1 MRRSVGSRALAALRA
16 LLVIVMLSAAG
27 SAAAASRP
35 NIVFILADD
44 MDLAAL
50 QWMPTT
56 RRLLG
61 EGGTTFDRNYVEV
74 ALCAP
79 SRATMLTGRYAHNHK
94 VLTVDKSNG
103 GFRQFRNQGSESRT
117 VAVWLRNAGY
127 ATALV
132 GKYINGF
139 PDNKPETYIPP
150 GWSYWAAAVQR
161 GDTPYRQFKY
171 KLNENGK
178 LVSYGSSSSSYGT
191 DVYTR
196 RSIDFI
202 KASAKAGKPFFL
214 FLSLFAPH
222 TPATA
227 APRHAG
233 LFADATVP
241 RTPGFMEADVTDKPL
256 FLQYPELDP
265 LGVAA
270 LDAAYAQRLRALQ
283 AVDEAVGKVYDAV
296 GGVKKLSN
304 TYFVFASDNGY
315 HLGQHRLPAGKQL
328 AIEEDIHLPLLIRG
342 PGVPAGRVDGE
353 HLVGNADL
361 APTFAEW
368 AGVSVPVTVDGR
380 SLAPLLAATPPA
392 VWRQSLPLARWR
404 IPTSTTDPWPEFK
417 GVRTTRFSWVEWADG
432 SRELYDNA
440 ADPDQLAN
448 LAADPALAPAR
459 DQLARLVADLGACLG
474 ATCRSVEDRPWV
486 EPVPQGR

>member
-1 MRRSVGSRALAALRA
+1 MRRSIGSRALATFRA
-16 LLVIVMLSAAG
+16 LIVLVILSVAG
-27 SAAAASRP
+27 PAFAASRP

-44 MDLAAL
+44 MDLAAM
-50 QWMPTT
+50 QWMPRT
-56 RRLLG
+56 RQLLG
-61 EGGTTFDRNYVEV
+61 EEGTTFARNYVEV

-79 SRATMLTGRYAHNHK
+79 SRATLLTGVYAHNHK

-103 GFRQFRNQGSESRT
+103 GFRQFRTQGGESRT

-161 GDTPYRQFKY
+161 GETPYRQFNY

-178 LVSYGSSSSSYGT
+178 LVSYGSSSGSYGT

-214 FLSLFAPH
+214 YLSLFAPH
-222 TPATA
+222 SPATA

-233 LFADATVP
+233 LFLDGTVP
-241 RTPGFMEADVTDKPL
+241 RMPDFMEADVSDKPL
-256 FLQYPELDP
+256 FLQYPELDAA
-265 LGVAA
+265 GIAA

-283 AVDEAVGKVYDAV
+283 AVDEAVGKIYGALRSA
-296 GGVKKLSN
+296 GKLAN
-304 TYFVFASDNGY
+304 TYIVFASDNGY

-328 AIEEDIHLPLLIRG
+328 AIEEDIHMPLLIRG
-342 PGVPAGRVDGE
+342 PGVPAGRVDSE

-361 APTFAEW
+361 APTFAGW
-368 AGVSVPVTVDGR
+368 AKVNVPVTIDGR
-380 SLAPLLAATPPA
+380 SLAPLLKSTPPA
-392 VWRQSLPLARWR
+392 SWRTSLPLARWR
-404 IPTSTTDPWPEFK
+404 IPTVANDPWPEYR
-417 GVRTTRFSWVEWADG
+417 GVRTTRYSWVEWADG

-440 ADPDQLAN
+440 TDPYQLSN
-448 LAADPALAPAR
+448 LAADPSLAAAR
-459 DQLARLVADLGACLG
+459 EQLARLAADFAACKG
-474 ATCRSVEDRPWV
+474 ATCRSVEDRPWI
-486 EPVPQGR
+486 EPVPQ